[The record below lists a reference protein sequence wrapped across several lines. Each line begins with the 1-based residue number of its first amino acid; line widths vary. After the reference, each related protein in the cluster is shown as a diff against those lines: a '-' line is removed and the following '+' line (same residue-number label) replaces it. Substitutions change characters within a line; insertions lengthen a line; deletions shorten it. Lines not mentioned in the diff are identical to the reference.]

1 MNGESYD
8 IVVCGTGIT
17 ESILSGLLAMEGMKV
32 LHIDRNGYYGDSG
45 ASLNLTSL
53 WKKFLPDKEVP
64 KELGQNR
71 DWNVDLIPK
80 FVMAYGK
87 LVKLLFKTQVSY
99 YLRWRAVDGSYVYQ
113 WKEGGFFSKEGGKIE
128 KVPSNDKEALSS
140 DLMSLFEK
148 RRCQKFFK
156 YVQDFEEKDKTT
168 HKKTSPQGKSFRQ
181 WIADFSLEEN
191 TIDFV
196 GHAIA
201 LHTNEEFMDRPA
213 IETIEKIKLYM
224 ESVGTN
230 INFLYGEKY
239 IMLYYIVLYCIVVKF
254 YRILYYV
261 K

>member
-1 MNGESYD
+1 MNGEYD

-45 ASLNLTSL
+45 ASLNLTAL
-53 WKKFLPDKEVP
+53 WKKFLPGKEVP

-99 YLRWRAVDGSYVYQ
+99 YLRWRSVDGSYVYQ

-128 KVPSNDKEALSS
+128 KVPANDKEALSS

-156 YVQDFEEKDKTT
+156 FVQDFEVEDKKS
-168 HKKTSPQGKSFRQ
+168 HKKNSPIGKSFRQ
-181 WIADFSLEEN
+181 WITDFSLEEN

-196 GHAIA
+196 GHAVA
-201 LHTNEEFMDRPA
+201 LHTNEDFMDRPA
-213 IETIEKIKLYM
+213 LETIDKIKLYM
-224 ESVGTN
+224 ESVGKST
-230 INFLYGEKY
+230 I
-239 IMLYYIVLYCIVVKF
+239 F
-254 YRILYYV
+254 YLIFRKIWGISIYLSNLRISWNSRRI
-261 K
+261 